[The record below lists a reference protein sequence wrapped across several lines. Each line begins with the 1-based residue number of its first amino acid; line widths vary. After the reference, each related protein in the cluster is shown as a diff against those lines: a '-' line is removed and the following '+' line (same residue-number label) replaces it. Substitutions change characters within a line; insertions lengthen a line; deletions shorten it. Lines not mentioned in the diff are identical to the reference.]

1 MRVAILGCVLA
12 VMTSTGLVAQG
23 RNLDF
28 ELLNRTPYVVTHIF
42 VSPSNSDT
50 WGEDIMGKDV
60 LGVGESVEIEFSRSE
75 RECRWDLKI
84 VDEDEDEI
92 VWTGLDLC
100 TASHITL
107 MYENGVPTAIV
118 K

>member
-1 MRVAILGCVLA
+1 MKAAILACVLA
-12 VMTSTGLVAQG
+12 AMTSTGLGAQG

-28 ELLNRTPYVVTHIF
+28 ELLNRTRYVVTHIF
-42 VSPSNSDT
+42 VAPSSSDD

-60 LGVGESVEIEFSRSE
+60 LGAGESVEIEFSRSE
-75 RECRWDLKI
+75 RDCRWDLKI
-84 VDEDEDEI
+84 IDEDEDEI
-92 VWTGLDLC
+92 EWTGLNLC

-107 MYENGVPTAIV
+107 LYENGVPTAIV